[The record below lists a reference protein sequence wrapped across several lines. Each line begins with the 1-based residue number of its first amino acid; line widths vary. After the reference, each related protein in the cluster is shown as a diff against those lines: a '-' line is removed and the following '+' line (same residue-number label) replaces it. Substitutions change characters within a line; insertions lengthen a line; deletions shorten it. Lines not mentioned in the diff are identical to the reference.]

1 MYVCFKLVM
10 GSVLLM
16 EISAEEM
23 KKSIKKM
30 YDMLD
35 EVTPVDFDCGT
46 LCGEVCC
53 VYDDGE
59 YCNKDLVL
67 YLLPGEELM
76 YEDSDYFEV
85 YYINPKELDYPRSWK
100 DDVFIVECNNPPH
113 CDRSIRPIQ
122 CRTFPLVPHISKE
135 GQFHLILDENEFP
148 YECPIIRDNIKL
160 NDDFVQVTYDVWKI
174 LISNPNV
181 YSLILFDSRRR
192 DNKRKGYEIVI

>member
-1 MYVCFKLVM
+1 MQ
-10 GSVLLM
+10 
-16 EISAEEM
+16 ISAEEM

-30 YDMLD
+30 YEMLD

-53 VYDDGE
+53 VYDEGE
-59 YCNKDLVL
+59 YRNKDLVL

-85 YYINPKELDYPRSWK
+85 YYIDPKDLDYPRSWK

-122 CRTFPLVPHISKE
+122 CRTFPLVPHLTKNGE
-135 GQFHLILDENEFP
+135 FHLVLDETEFP
-148 YECPIIRDNIKL
+148 YTCPIVRDHIRL
-160 NDDFVQVTYDVWKI
+160 NRDFIQVTYEVWMM
-174 LISNPNV
+174 LISNPLV
-181 YSLILFDSRRR
+181 YDLVDMDSRMR
-192 DNKRKGYEIVI
+192 DNRKANYETVI